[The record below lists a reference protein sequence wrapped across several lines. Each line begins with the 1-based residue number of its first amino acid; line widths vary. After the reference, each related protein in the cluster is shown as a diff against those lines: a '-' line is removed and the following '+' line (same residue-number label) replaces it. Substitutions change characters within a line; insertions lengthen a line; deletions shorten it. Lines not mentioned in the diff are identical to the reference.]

1 MSIIQQTDILIIG
14 AGPSGSSAAALFI
27 FTDFIGL
34 YYIYSNIISFILGL
48 TVNYLL
54 SKEYVFSEEVEI
66 NYILEFITCGL
77 IGILGI
83 GIDTFV
89 LWIFTSKLG
98 IYYMLSK
105 IISTGI
111 TFIWNFSARKLLY
124 VYLEKGDE
132 DM

>member
-1 MSIIQQTDILIIG
+1 M
-14 AGPSGSSAAALFI
+14 
-27 FTDFIGL
+27 
-34 YYIYSNIISFILGL
+34 GL

-54 SKEYVFSEEVEI
+54 SKQYVFTEEVEI

-111 TFIWNFSARKLLY
+111 TFIWNFSVRKLLY